1 MHGDWLIECSVVG
14 NEEGPASSIT
24 VVLVA
29 TMKYI
34 RVEEKSITRLHL
46 NMDQRKNL
54 HIKAICFINNI
65 PCYKSERHTMS

>member
-1 MHGDWLIECSVVG
+1 MFDDWIIGCSVVG

-34 RVEEKSITRLHL
+34 RVEEESITRLQL
-46 NMDQRKNL
+46 NMHQRKNL
-54 HIKAICFINNI
+54 GVL
-65 PCYKSERHTMS
+65 